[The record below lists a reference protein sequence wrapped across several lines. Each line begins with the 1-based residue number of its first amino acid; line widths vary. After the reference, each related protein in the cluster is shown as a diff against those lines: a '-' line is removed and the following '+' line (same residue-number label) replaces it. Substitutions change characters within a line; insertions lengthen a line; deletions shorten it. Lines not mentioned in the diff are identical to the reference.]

1 MKARLPKGYGGGGSN
16 NIQQLARQAQ
26 KLQDDMAAANEELE
40 AKEYE
45 AAAGGG
51 AVKVKVTGKMELVSV
66 EIQPEVVDPDDVEML
81 QDMVV
86 AAVNEAMRSAE
97 ADAQSNMNKLT
108 GSLNLGGLGGLF

>member
-1 MKARLPKGYGGGGSN
+1 MKARLPKGYGGGSN
-16 NIQQLARQAQ
+16 NLQQIARQAQ
-26 KLQDDMAAANEELE
+26 KLQDDMAAATEELE

-81 QDMVV
+81 GDLLM
-86 AAVNEAMRSAE
+86 AAANEALRTAAKEKEEKME
-97 ADAQSNMNKLT
+97 ALS
-108 GSLNLGGLGGLF
+108 GGLNIPGMF